1 MSYATNVVQSQC
13 LSIISINIYHSFS
26 MYNVVEWL
34 TPVGKVLRAEMASY
48 VQKGKSQLLVKE
60 SNITRMVIKI
70 RLIVESV
77 NGRLKL

>member
-1 MSYATNVVQSQC
+1 
-13 LSIISINIYHSFS
+13 
-26 MYNVVEWL
+26 
-34 TPVGKVLRAEMASY
+34 MASY
-48 VQKGKSQLLVKE
+48 VQKGKPQLLVKE

>member
-1 MSYATNVVQSQC
+1 
-13 LSIISINIYHSFS
+13 
-26 MYNVVEWL
+26 
-34 TPVGKVLRAEMASY
+34 MASY

-77 NGRLKL
+77 NGKLKLWKYLDRGLPNSQIPSITDYVKTRLPL

>member
-1 MSYATNVVQSQC
+1 
-13 LSIISINIYHSFS
+13 
-26 MYNVVEWL
+26 
-34 TPVGKVLRAEMASY
+34 MASY

-77 NGRLKL
+77 NGRLKLWKYLDRGLPNSQIPSITDYVKTRLPL